1 MAPTGRDI
9 FSLSTET
16 FLITGASSGLGVE
29 AARAL
34 AGQGAK
40 VVLTARREERLEA
53 LARELPNASYYA
65 CDLSCTEEIE
75 SLWRFCD
82 EEVGVV
88 TGLVN
93 NAGRAIARQATEES
107 DDEFRSVL
115 EVNLVSVFAM
125 SKRFAQ
131 RLIDRNLQGVV
142 VNVASV
148 LGLLGSGQVPLAS
161 YVSSKAGVVNLTR
174 ELALQWARY
183 GIRVN
188 AVAPGWFFSEMTK
201 DMFSDEV
208 AQRWIAQRTPMGRAG
223 EVGEL
228 DGVFIFLSS
237 NASSYITGQ
246 TFVVDGGWSI
256 L

>member
-1 MAPTGRDI
+1 MATTGRDL
-9 FSLSTET
+9 FSLSAET

-34 AGQGAK
+34 ARQGAK
-40 VVLTARREERLEA
+40 LVLTARREERLEA
-53 LARELPNASYYA
+53 LARELPNAAYYA
-65 CDLSCTEEIE
+65 CDLSSTEEIE
-75 SLWRFCD
+75 DLWRFCD
-82 EEVGVV
+82 QEIGVV
-88 TGLVN
+88 TGLLN
-93 NAGRAIARQATEES
+93 NAGAAVVKQATEES
-107 DDEFRSVL
+107 DEEYRSVL

-125 SKRFAQ
+125 SKRFAK
-131 RLIDRNLQGVV
+131 RLIDVKREGVV

-148 LGLLGSGQVPLAS
+148 LGLLGSGQIPLAS
-161 YVSSKAGVVNLTR
+161 YTSSKAGVVNLTR
-174 ELALQWARY
+174 ELAVQWAQY

-188 AVAPGWFFSEMTK
+188 AVAPGWFFSEMTES
-201 DMFSDEV
+201 MFTDEK

-223 EVGEL
+223 AVGEL

-237 NASSYITGQ
+237 KASSYVTGQ